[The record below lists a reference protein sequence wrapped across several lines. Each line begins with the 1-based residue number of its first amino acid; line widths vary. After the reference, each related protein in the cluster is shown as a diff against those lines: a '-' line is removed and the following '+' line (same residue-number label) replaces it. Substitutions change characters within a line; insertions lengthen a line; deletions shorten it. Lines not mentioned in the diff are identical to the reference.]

1 MNNRPVRGLV
11 FGPTNGEISL
21 SESGKRLRVEN
32 TTAGRAGGV
41 FKDSVEY
48 GQTRSKT
55 LLLRDEEV
63 DNPMES
69 TISAAEQRVADTQT
83 SLQGDGRILSLA

>member
-1 MNNRPVRGLV
+1 ML
-11 FGPTNGEISL
+11 GPTKGEISL

-32 TTAGRAGGV
+32 TNAGRSGGV
-41 FKDSVEY
+41 FKDSVEDV
-48 GQTRSKT
+48 QTRSKT

-69 TISAAEQRVADTQT
+69 TISAAEQKVADTQT